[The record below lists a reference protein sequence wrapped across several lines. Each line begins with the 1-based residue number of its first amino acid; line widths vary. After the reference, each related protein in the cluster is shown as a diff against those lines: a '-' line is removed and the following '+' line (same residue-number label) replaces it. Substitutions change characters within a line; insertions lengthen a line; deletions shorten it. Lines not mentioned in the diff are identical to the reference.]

1 MDKFYTT
8 EVTTQGYYQPQ
19 EYTDSELRGRGGIYQ
34 IRNVVNGKVYVGSSV
49 NLINRRNNHFRQL
62 RKNIHHNIK
71 LQCSY
76 NKHGESSFV
85 FEVVE
90 FVDKP
95 EDLISREQYWI
106 DKLEAV
112 NKGYNICPTAGN
124 TLGFYPSEESRRKM
138 SEAHKG
144 EKSYWYGKHLSEET
158 RRKMSE
164 SRKGQKLSPEQ
175 VEKLR
180 IMNSGKGNPMYG
192 RHNTE
197 KTKRQMSLIRK
208 GTNTY
213 GENPRAIPIIC
224 LTDGK
229 KFDCIQ
235 RCAEYY
241 HRDRSSICYNME
253 YRYLDPKLRFM
264 FLDKYNELI
273 EQGLSHEDII
283 RFHRKSYKKPCKP

>member
-1 MDKFYTT
+1 MDKF
-8 EVTTQGYYQPQ
+8 YQPQ
-19 EYTDSELRGRGGIYQ
+19 EYTDSELRGKGGIYQ
-34 IRNVVNGKVYVGSSV
+34 IRNVVNGKLYVGSSV
-49 NLINRRNNHFRQL
+49 DLISRRSNHFRQL

-71 LQCSY
+71 LQYSY
-76 NKHGESSFV
+76 NKHGEQSFV

-95 EDLISREQYWI
+95 EDLISCEQYWI

-112 NKGYNICPTAGN
+112 KRGYNICPTAGS

-138 SEAHKG
+138 SESRSG

-158 RRKMSE
+158 KR
-164 SRKGQKLSPEQ
+164 KLSEAHKGLKLPPEAI
-175 VEKLR
+175 EKLR
-180 IMNSGKGNPMYG
+180 IRNSGKGNPMYG
-192 RHNTE
+192 RHHTE
-197 KTKRQMSLIRK
+197 ESKRQMSLTKK
-208 GTNTY
+208 GTQAY
-213 GENPRAIPIIC
+213 GDNPRAIPIIC

-283 RFHRKSYKKPCKP
+283 QFHRNSYKKPCKP

>member
-1 MDKFYTT
+1 MDKFCTA
-8 EVTTQGYYQPQ
+8 EVATQGYYQSQ
-19 EYTDSELRGRGGIYQ
+19 EYTDSELKGKGGIYQ
-34 IRNVVNGKVYVGSSV
+34 IRNVVNEKVYVGSSV
-49 NLINRRNNHFRQL
+49 NLINRRAEHFRQL
-62 RKNIHHNIK
+62 RKNMHHNIK
-71 LQCSY
+71 LQYSY

-95 EDLISREQYWI
+95 EDLIPREQHWI

-138 SEAHKG
+138 SEA
-144 EKSYWYGKHLSEET
+144 
-158 RRKMSE
+158 
-164 SRKGQKLSPEQ
+164 RKGQKLSPEQ

-192 RHNTE
+192 RHHTE

-208 GTNTY
+208 GINTY

-235 RCAEYY
+235 RCIEYY

-253 YRYLDPKLRFM
+253 YRYLDPQLRFM

-283 RFHRKSYKKPCKP
+283 QFHRNSYKKSCKP